1 MSYERMFGCDVSVI
15 DEAVE
20 EWLSKPRRGGTKDM
34 AFSMLSD
41 VQELVSMGASRET
54 IRKKLNR
61 VKYVLDYEDRIERAN
76 KEVEA

>member
-1 MSYERMFGCDVSVI
+1 MSDERVFGCDVSML
-15 DEAVE
+15 DEAIE
-20 EWLSKPRRGGTKDM
+20 EWLSRPYRGSTKDM

-61 VKYVLDYEDRIERAN
+61 VKYVLDYEGRIERA
-76 KEVEA
+76 KGVEA

>member
-1 MSYERMFGCDVSVI
+1 MSDERVFGCDVSMI
-15 DEAVE
+15 DEAIE
-20 EWLSKPRRGGTKDM
+20 EWISRPLPRNSTKDM

-54 IRKKLNR
+54 IRKKINK
-61 VKYVLDYEDRIERAN
+61 VKYVLDYEDRIERA

>member
-1 MSYERMFGCDVSVI
+1 MSDERVFGCDVSMI
-15 DEAVE
+15 DEAIE
-20 EWLSKPRRGGTKDM
+20 KWLSRFHRNSTKDM

-41 VQELVSMGASRET
+41 VQELVSMGACRET

-61 VKYVLDYEDRIERAN
+61 VKYVLDYEGRIERA

>member
-1 MSYERMFGCDVSVI
+1 MSDERVFGCDVSMI
-15 DEAVE
+15 DEAIE
-20 EWLSKPRRGGTKDM
+20 EWLSRPHRNSTKDM

-61 VKYVLDYEDRIERAN
+61 VKYVLDYEDRIERA

>member
-1 MSYERMFGCDVSVI
+1 MSDERVFGCDVSMI
-15 DEAVE
+15 DEAIE
-20 EWLSKPRRGGTKDM
+20 KWLSRPHRNSTKDM

-61 VKYVLDYEDRIERAN
+61 VKYVLDYEDRIERA

>member
-1 MSYERMFGCDVSVI
+1 MSDERVFGCDVSMI
-15 DEAVE
+15 DEAIE
-20 EWLSKPRRGGTKDM
+20 KWLSRPYRGSTKDM

-41 VQELVSMGASRET
+41 VQDLVSMGASRET

-61 VKYVLDYEDRIERAN
+61 VKYVLDYEGRIERA